1 VGFLLTFSH
10 KNRGKSAMKVWVVGC
25 VLLFLLVEF
34 YQWAKGFILPL
45 PLYIFAG
52 ALLSIASNYSQD
64 MRNLFATNEPVYQT
78 ASLSDVP
85 PILTA
90 ETPIT
95 SLEAAA
101 SEDSKKLSN

>member
-1 VGFLLTFSH
+1 VGFLLTFSR
-10 KNRGKSAMKVWVVGC
+10 KNREKSAMKVWVVGC

-64 MRNLFATNEPVYQT
+64 MSNLFARNEQVYQT
-78 ASLSDVP
+78 A
-85 PILTA
+85 TA
-90 ETPIT
+90 ETAIA

-101 SEDSKKLSN
+101 SEDSRPLA

>member
-1 VGFLLTFSH
+1 
-10 KNRGKSAMKVWVVGC
+10 MKVWVVGC
-25 VLLFLLVEF
+25 VLLFVLVEF

-64 MRNLFATNEPVYQT
+64 MRSLFGKSAQVYQT

-85 PILTA
+85 NILTE
-90 ETPIT
+90 ETAIA

-101 SEDSKKLSN
+101 SEERT

>member
-1 VGFLLTFSH
+1 
-10 KNRGKSAMKVWVVGC
+10 MKVWVVGC
-25 VLLFLLVEF
+25 VFLFLLVEF

-64 MRNLFATNEPVYQT
+64 MSNLFARNEQVYQT
-78 ASLSDVP
+78 A
-85 PILTA
+85 TA
-90 ETPIT
+90 ETAIA

-101 SEDSKKLSN
+101 SEDSRPLA

>member
-1 VGFLLTFSH
+1 LLTFSR
-10 KNRGKSAMKVWVVGC
+10 KNREKSAMKVWVVGC

-64 MRNLFATNEPVYQT
+64 MSNLFARNEQVYQT
-78 ASLSDVP
+78 A
-85 PILTA
+85 TA
-90 ETPIT
+90 ETAIT

-101 SEDSKKLSN
+101 SEDSRPLA

>member
-1 VGFLLTFSH
+1 
-10 KNRGKSAMKVWVVGC
+10 MKVWIVGC
-25 VLLFLLVEF
+25 GLLFLLVEF

-45 PLYIFAG
+45 PIYIFAR

-64 MRNLFATNEPVYQT
+64 ISNLFARHEQVYQT

-90 ETPIT
+90 ETSIT

-101 SEDSKKLSN
+101 SEDGKKLSN

>member
-1 VGFLLTFSH
+1 
-10 KNRGKSAMKVWVVGC
+10 MKVWVVGC

-64 MRNLFATNEPVYQT
+64 MINLFARNEQVDQT
-78 ASLSDVP
+78 ASLSDIP
-85 PILTA
+85 DILTA
-90 ETPIT
+90 ETAIA
-95 SLEAAA
+95 SLEAA
-101 SEDSKKLSN
+101 

>member
-1 VGFLLTFSH
+1 
-10 KNRGKSAMKVWVVGC
+10 MKVWVVGC

-64 MRNLFATNEPVYQT
+64 MSNLFARNEPVDQT
-78 ASLSDVP
+78 ASLTDIP
-85 PILTA
+85 DILTT
-90 ETPIT
+90 ETAIA
-95 SLEAAA
+95 SLEAADQKIVKSGIA
-101 SEDSKKLSN
+101 ESRHEY

>member
-1 VGFLLTFSH
+1 
-10 KNRGKSAMKVWVVGC
+10 MKVWVVGC
-25 VLLFLLVEF
+25 VLLFLLVEL

-64 MRNLFATNEPVYQT
+64 MSNLFARNEQVYQT
-78 ASLSDVP
+78 A
-85 PILTA
+85 TA
-90 ETPIT
+90 ETAIT

>member
-1 VGFLLTFSH
+1 
-10 KNRGKSAMKVWVVGC
+10 MKVWVVGC

-34 YQWAKGFILPL
+34 YQWAKGFILSL

-52 ALLSIASNYSQD
+52 VLLSITSNYYQD
-64 MRNLFATNEPVYQT
+64 MSNLFARNEQVYQT
-78 ASLSDVP
+78 ASLTDIP

-90 ETPIT
+90 ENAIT

-101 SEDSKKLSN
+101 SEDGKKLSN

>member
-1 VGFLLTFSH
+1 
-10 KNRGKSAMKVWVVGC
+10 MKVWIVGC

-64 MRNLFATNEPVYQT
+64 MGNLFARNEQVYQT
-78 ASLSDVP
+78 ASLSDIP
-85 PILTA
+85 DILTA
-90 ETPIT
+90 ENSIPV
-95 SLEAAA
+95 LE
-101 SEDSKKLSN
+101 EGENKPE